1 MRSVVAIRAL
11 VEAEIPSA
19 FAPCLRPELESIPTG
34 IAKIDCV
41 TGGIPL
47 GGLTELC
54 GSNLASS
61 GKSSVLTSL
70 LAAASQKHF
79 CALIDAGD
87 SFDLAS
93 AEAAG
98 VDLSRLLWVRCGK
111 NSAPTLQ
118 PQGLKPPRTISK
130 APNARPEAVP
140 FHGSSRQIEKRA
152 FRLRPL
158 EQAFK
163 AADMLLQSSGFGLI
177 AVDVSSIAEKFVRHV
192 PLTTWFRFSRIIEK
206 QRTALVFV
214 EQNPHATSCA
224 ALVLRLRTQSG
235 SGPGKLFNYFSM
247 ESEILRTR
255 NKKQVQSAPGDF
267 TLPAEWA

>member
-1 MRSVVAIRAL
+1 MRPVVAIRAL

-19 FAPCLRPELESIPTG
+19 FAPCPRLEQEAIPTG
-34 IAKIDCV
+34 IAPVDSV
-41 TGGIPL
+41 MGGVPL

-70 LAAASQKHF
+70 LAIASQKYF

-87 SFDLAS
+87 SFDAAS

-98 VDLSRLLWVRCGK
+98 VDLARLLWVRCGK
-111 NSAPTLQ
+111 NQLGQQSN
-118 PQGLKPPRTISK
+118 SK
-130 APNARPEAVP
+130 
-140 FHGSSRQIEKRA
+140 SK
-152 FRLRPL
+152 LRPL

-163 AADMLLQSSGFGLI
+163 AADMLLQSSGFGLV
-177 AVDVSSIAEKFVRHV
+177 AVDVSSVAEKFVRNI

-224 ALVLRLRTQSG
+224 ALVMRLRTQSG
-235 SGPGKLFNYFSM
+235 SGPGKLFNQFSM
-247 ESEILRTR
+247 QSEMLRTR
-255 NKKQVQSAPGDF
+255 DKKPVQSAPRHF
-267 TLPAEWA
+267 TLAAEWA